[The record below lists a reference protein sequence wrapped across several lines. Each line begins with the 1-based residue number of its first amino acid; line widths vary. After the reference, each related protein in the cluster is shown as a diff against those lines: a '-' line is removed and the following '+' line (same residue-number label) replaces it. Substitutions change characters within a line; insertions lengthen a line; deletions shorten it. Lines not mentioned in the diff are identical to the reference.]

1 MKKYFLLL
9 TSILLL
15 AACEKQSEL
24 VTMMYIDNV
33 NWQRQAVQSGA
44 ELHIRVVAES
54 QSSVIPRITLT
65 SSDAQY
71 KDVTILDSMFAY
83 PLKKTEMTYYYTLP
97 YYKETTRVTITA
109 RSFDRNG
116 NTMSY
121 PITFYAAA
129 GAETL
134 RTIDNITL
142 YSALSEGKSAF
153 SWETLQPVY
162 MGKDTASVAFFDLI
176 TDAAQTDQSLS
187 CVWTSE
193 AGIMFSRA
201 EGFNFSEATVQSL
214 QEVWPNC
221 LKSSTIKNIK
231 ADDILLI
238 GNYQSPFGAIKVLS
252 VYDESGTANDRYIF
266 SLKVIP

>member
-71 KDVTILDSMFAY
+71 KDVTIVDSIFSS

-116 NTMSY
+116 N
-121 PITFYAAA
+121 IT
-129 GAETL
+129 
-134 RTIDNITL
+134 
-142 YSALSEGKSAF
+142 
-153 SWETLQPVY
+153 V
-162 MGKDTASVAFFDLI
+162 
-176 TDAAQTDQSLS
+176 
-187 CVWTSE
+187 
-193 AGIMFSRA
+193 
-201 EGFNFSEATVQSL
+201 
-214 QEVWPNC
+214 
-221 LKSSTIKNIK
+221 ST
-231 ADDILLI
+231 
-238 GNYQSPFGAIKVLS
+238 
-252 VYDESGTANDRYIF
+252 
-266 SLKVIP
+266 